1 MAGGVGLGAGDR
13 CLGYPHG
20 VLLLVLVSDL
30 TVAWS
35 FASSLSIR
43 SKSAEVGWGAVTWV
57 TCDGWLTWGTSGV
70 IVATG

>member
-1 MAGGVGLGAGDR
+1 MAGGVGLGAGDW

-35 FASSLSIR
+35 FATSISIR
-43 SKSAEVGWGAVTWV
+43 PKSVEIGCGAVTWV
-57 TCDGWLTWGTSGV
+57 TCDGWLTGRTYGV